1 MFCFVIPKIYFVE
14 IYNDLKMLFFKLIIY
29 DILVIYVPI
38 CFSYFIAA
46 RERQAVIIID
56 SDQRWNGLYRLS
68 I

>member
-14 IYNDLKMLFFKLIIY
+14 IYNYLKMLFFKLIIY

-38 CFSYFIAA
+38 YFSYFIAA